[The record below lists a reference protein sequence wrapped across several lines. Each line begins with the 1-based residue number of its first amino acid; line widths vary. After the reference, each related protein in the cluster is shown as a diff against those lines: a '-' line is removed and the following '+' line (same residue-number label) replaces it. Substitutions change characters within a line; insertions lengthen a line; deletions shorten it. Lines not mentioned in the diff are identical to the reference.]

1 MTARHPERW
10 TVKRLG
16 KMHNVIINGRQDTRD
31 FCVATVANIRICRD
45 TLEHIYRDNRRHV
58 EIRVCAILDSNQKQP
73 T

>member
-1 MTARHPERW
+1 
-10 TVKRLG
+10 
-16 KMHNVIINGRQDTRD
+16 MHNVIINGRQDTRD